1 MNYSPQL
8 KSVYCQE
15 KGSPTTNINRFQQ
28 HYENVLF
35 YDLAT
40 KLNLNNSE
48 EVPSIEKII
57 ISSSVNF
64 QPKQTRGMVQ
74 ESYSIKK
81 TAKKGKKSNK
91 NANQGAPTSAKDKA
105 AISAQKSQSARE
117 RNSAN
122 LTLDIP
128 SQVQAAFILLTGQ
141 KPEERLFRV
150 SRPGLNIREGRLAAF
165 RVTLRKKSTYFFLE
179 RLITDILPNLKG
191 DTFKGFNSK
200 PHLKSTSNWLDD
212 GSKIRQMGG
221 SNWDGHGNF
230 HFGIKNL
237 YSFREIDQSPIFTQL
252 NGLNISIITTAKTD
266 LEGQLLLSGFQFPWP
281 RKD

>member
-8 KSVYCQE
+8 KSVYCQFLRE

-91 NANQGAPTSAKDKA
+91 NANQGAPTHRDSAKDKA

-165 RVTLRKKSTYFFLE
+165 RVTLRKKSTYFF
-179 RLITDILPNLKG
+179 
-191 DTFKGFNSK
+191 
-200 PHLKSTSNWLDD
+200 
-212 GSKIRQMGG
+212 
-221 SNWDGHGNF
+221 
-230 HFGIKNL
+230 
-237 YSFREIDQSPIFTQL
+237 
-252 NGLNISIITTAKTD
+252 
-266 LEGQLLLSGFQFPWP
+266 
-281 RKD
+281 

>member
-1 MNYSPQL
+1 MLLKTKIMNYSPQL

-105 AISAQKSQSARE
+105 AISAQKSQSAKE

-200 PHLKSTSNWLDD
+200 PHLKSTSN
-212 GSKIRQMGG
+212 
-221 SNWDGHGNF
+221 
-230 HFGIKNL
+230 
-237 YSFREIDQSPIFTQL
+237 
-252 NGLNISIITTAKTD
+252 
-266 LEGQLLLSGFQFPWP
+266 
-281 RKD
+281 